1 MTFRNVARRIEV
13 LALIVVLSAAGAAT
27 ALSQDCAYI
36 GDSIIC
42 DNGVGGQSF
51 GGTVYFSDG
60 ATAREYGGATYFDD
74 GRVVRHDGRRVFFAD
89 GRGGI
94 RIGPRTRIDTRALCA
109 RIAPSRFC
117 D

>member
-13 LALIVVLSAAGAAT
+13 LALVVVLSAAGDAP

-42 DNGVGGQSF
+42 DNGVGGQLL

-60 ATAREYGGATYFDD
+60 STAREYGGATYFED
-74 GRVVRHDGRRVFFAD
+74 GRVTRHD

-94 RIGPRTRIDTRALCA
+94 RIGRRTRLDIRALCA
-109 RIAPSRFC
+109 RIAPSRYC

>member
-1 MTFRNVARRIEV
+1 MLSRVFARPVEM
-13 LALIVVLSAAGAAT
+13 LALVVVLSAAGAAP

-36 GDSIIC
+36 GDSIAC
-42 DNGVGGQSF
+42 DNGVGGQLL
-51 GGTVYFSDG
+51 GGTTYFDDG
-60 ATAREYGGATYFDD
+60 TTAREYGGATYFDD

-94 RIGPRTRIDTRALCA
+94 RLGPWTRLDTRSLCA
-109 RIAPSRFC
+109 RIAPSRYC